1 VIAAAH
7 KEEERM
13 HRSRITIT
21 AGLVA
26 ALSFAG
32 AGCKE
37 EGPAEQAGRAIDEAA
52 ESAGEDLMDG
62 PAEEVGEAV
71 DEAAEEI
78 MDAAEDAAD

>member
-1 VIAAAH
+1 
-7 KEEERM
+7 M

-37 EGPAEQAGRAIDEAA
+37 EGPAEQAGKAIDEAA
-52 ESAGEDLMDG
+52 ESAQEGVQELTKEEGAFEEAGEKADKAIEDAM
-62 PAEEVGEAV
+62 
-71 DEAAEEI
+71 EAAEE
-78 MDAAEDAAD
+78 AVE